1 MLFLCIGNICRSPM
15 AEALTRKYGS
25 DVIEAASAGLS
36 PALNTASL
44 TRAVLLEK
52 NVDLGDHLPR
62 RLRDVDLSKYD
73 LLVNLS
79 GEKLPAKMGVAVEDW
94 PVKDPFGGT
103 DEEYRRARDEIEML
117 VMRLILRARA
127 GKI

>member
-1 MLFLCIGNICRSPM
+1 M

-25 DVIEAASAGLS
+25 DVIDPSSAGLA

-62 RLRDVDLSKYD
+62 RFRELDLSEYD
-73 LLVNLS
+73 LVVNMS
-79 GEKLPAKMGVAVEDW
+79 GQTLPSNLGIPVENW
-94 PVKDPFGGT
+94 PIKDPFGGT